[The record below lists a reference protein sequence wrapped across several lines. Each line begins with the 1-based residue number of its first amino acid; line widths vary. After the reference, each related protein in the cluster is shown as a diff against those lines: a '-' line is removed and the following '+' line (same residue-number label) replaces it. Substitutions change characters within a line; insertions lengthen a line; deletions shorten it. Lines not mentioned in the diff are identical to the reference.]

1 MAFRVELPGL
11 YFDDVVAD
19 ATPTRPALANRDPEP
34 GEVQV
39 PIDTNIAIEIVDV
52 GSDGIDRSATRVYVN
67 GVLAFE
73 GGAVTELKP
82 GFDGAGSS
90 IVETADTLALV
101 IDRATSFASL
111 QTVDVRVVSA
121 TLVSA
126 LPLDLTYSFQ
136 IEDRIAPVVVAAQA
150 IAARRV
156 RVSFD
161 EPVRQLGDGAQEDA
175 LRPASYALSAV
186 TTPAASVQAVDVIAA
201 GPSAVDVDLDIDLSQ
216 RASYRVTVTKVAD
229 VFGNPI
235 GETGNQA
242 TFIGFVP
249 PGRPKARR
257 FELLR
262 LLPEINRQRDLTG
275 DLKRF
280 MGVLQD
286 VTELLLSDIDRF
298 TDILDPDLAPELF
311 LDAMLEDL
319 GNPFAFDLSV
329 LQKRRLVSIL
339 VQIYK
344 QKGSAAGIRN
354 AIRFFLGVD
363 VTAIDA
369 FHGTTLVLGE
379 SELGV
384 DWELGPS
391 DQFALYA
398 FDLTVNRALAET
410 ERRQIRE
417 IVDFMRPAHTHCIDL
432 IEPGAA
438 AFIDHWELG
447 LSELGET
454 TDLH

>member
-11 YFDDVVAD
+11 YLDDVVTD
-19 ATPTRPALANRDPEP
+19 ATPTRPALVNRDPEP
-34 GEVQV
+34 GEVEV
-39 PIDTNIAIEIVDV
+39 PIDTNIALEIVDV
-52 GSDGIDRSATRVYVN
+52 GADGIDRTATRVYVS

-73 GGAVTELKP
+73 GGASPEFKP
-82 GFDGAGSS
+82 GFDGPASAV
-90 IVETADTLALV
+90 VETADTLALV
-101 IDRATSFASL
+101 IDPTTAFASL
-111 QTVDVRVVSA
+111 AAVNVRVVSA

-126 LPLDLTYSFQ
+126 LPFDATYAFE
-136 IEDRIAPVVVAAQA
+136 IEDRTAPVVVAAQA
-150 IAARRV
+150 IAATRV

-161 EPVRQLGDGAQEDA
+161 EPVRQLADGASGDA
-175 LRPASYALSAV
+175 LRPESYRFAALSA
-186 TTPAASVQAVDVIAA
+186 PAASVQAVNVIPA
-201 GPSAVDVDLDIDLSQ
+201 GGSAVDVDLDIDLSQ
-216 RASYRVTVTKVAD
+216 RASYRVTVTDVED
-229 VFGNPI
+229 VFENPI

-242 TFIGFVP
+242 TFAGFVP
-249 PGRPKARR
+249 PGRPKARS

-262 LLPEINRQRDLTG
+262 LLPEINRQEDVTG
-275 DLKRF
+275 DLRRL

-298 TDILDPDLAPELF
+298 TDILDPDLAPEAF
-311 LDAMLEDL
+311 LDLMLEDL
-319 GNPFAFDLSV
+319 GNPFAFDLSE

-344 QKGSAAGIRN
+344 QKGTTVGIRN

-384 DWELGPS
+384 DWELGPTS
-391 DQFALYA
+391 RFSLYA
-398 FDLTVNRALAET
+398 FDLTVSRALIDT
-410 ERRQIRE
+410 ERRQIRQ
-417 IVDFMRPAHTHCIDL
+417 IVDFMRPAHTHFIDL
-432 IEPGAA
+432 IEPGAP

-454 TDLH
+454 TSLH

>member
-11 YFDDVVAD
+11 YFDDVVTD
-19 ATPTRPALANRDPEP
+19 ATPTRPALVNRDPEP
-34 GEVQV
+34 SEVQV
-39 PIDTNIAIEIVDV
+39 PVGTQLAVEIVDV
-52 GSDGIDRSATRVYVN
+52 GSDGVDRAATRAYVG

-73 GGAVTELKP
+73 GGAVTEFKP
-82 GFDGAGSS
+82 GFDGPDSAVTLTSDTLTLA
-90 IVETADTLALV
+90 IDPTAD
-101 IDRATSFASL
+101 FASL
-111 QTVDVRVVSA
+111 QTVNVRVVSA

-126 LPLDLTYSFQ
+126 LALDLTYSFQ
-136 IEDRIAPVVVAAQA
+136 IEDLTAPIVASAQA
-150 IAARRV
+150 TSAKTV

-161 EPVRQLGDGAQEDA
+161 EAMRQLGDGDSADA
-175 LRPASYALSAV
+175 LEPANYSFLSLTTPAVSVVPLSVRPAS
-186 TTPAASVQAVDVIAA
+186 
-201 GPSAVDVDLDIDLSQ
+201 PSAVDVELDIELSQ
-216 RASYRVTVTKVAD
+216 FATYRVIVTNVED

-242 TFIGFVP
+242 DFVGFIP
-249 PGRPKARR
+249 PGRPKQRS

-262 LLPEINRQRDLTG
+262 LLPEINRRQDLTG

-280 MGVLQD
+280 MAVLQD
-286 VTELLLSDIDRF
+286 VLELLLSEVDRF
-298 TDILDPDLAPELF
+298 TDIIDPDRAPEAF
-311 LDAMLEDL
+311 LDLMLADL
-319 GNPFAFDLSV
+319 GNPFAFDLSE
-329 LQKRRLVSIL
+329 LQKRRLVSVL

-384 DWELGPS
+384 DWELGPI
-391 DQFALYA
+391 DQFALYS
-398 FDLTVNRALAET
+398 FDISVNRTLTDAERLQT
-410 ERRQIRE
+410 RQ
-417 IVDFMRPAHTHCIDL
+417 IVDFMRPAHTHFIDL
-432 IEPGAA
+432 IEPGAP

-454 TDLH
+454 SDLH

>member
-11 YFDDVVAD
+11 YFDDVVTD
-19 ATPTRPALANRDPEP
+19 ATPTRPSLVNRDPEP
-34 GEVQV
+34 SEVLV
-39 PIDTNIAIEIVDV
+39 PVGTQIAIEIVDV
-52 GSDGIDRSATRVYVN
+52 GPDGVDRAATRAYVG

-73 GGAVTELKP
+73 GGAITEFKP
-82 GFDGAGSS
+82 GFDGPGSAVTLTS
-90 IVETADTLALV
+90 DTLALV
-101 IDRATSFASL
+101 IDPTADFASL
-111 QTVDVRVVSA
+111 QTVNVRVVSS

-126 LPLDLTYSFQ
+126 LALDLTYSFQ
-136 IEDRIAPVVVAAQA
+136 IEDLTAPIVASAQA
-150 IAARRV
+150 TSAKIV

-161 EPVRQLGDGAQEDA
+161 EAMRQLGDGDSADA
-175 LRPASYALSAV
+175 LEATNYSFLAL
-186 TTPAASVQAVDVIAA
+186 TTPAVSVVPLSVTPA
-201 GPSAVDVDLDIDLSQ
+201 GSSAVDVELDIELSQ
-216 RASYRVTVTKVAD
+216 FATYRVIVTNVED

-242 TFIGFVP
+242 DFVGFIP
-249 PGRPKARR
+249 PGRPKQRS

-262 LLPEINRQRDLTG
+262 LLPEINRRQDLTG
-275 DLKRF
+275 DLKRL
-280 MGVLQD
+280 MAVLQD
-286 VTELLLSDIDRF
+286 VLELLLSEVDRF
-298 TDILDPDLAPELF
+298 TDIIDPDRAPEAF
-311 LDAMLEDL
+311 LDLMLADL
-319 GNPFAFDLSV
+319 GNPFAFDLSE
-329 LQKRRLVSIL
+329 LQKRRLVSVL

-384 DWELGPS
+384 DWELGPI
-391 DQFALYA
+391 DQFALYS
-398 FDLTVNRALAET
+398 FDISVNRTLTDA
-410 ERRQIRE
+410 ERRQTRE
-417 IVDFMRPAHTHCIDL
+417 IVDFMRPAHTHFIDL
-432 IEPGAA
+432 IEPGAP

-454 TDLH
+454 SDLH

>member
-11 YFDDVVAD
+11 YFDDVVTD
-19 ATPTRPALANRDPEP
+19 ATPTRPVLVNRAPEP
-34 GEVQV
+34 NEVQV
-39 PIDTNIAIEIVDV
+39 PVGTKIAVEIVDV
-52 GSDGIDRSATRVYVN
+52 GPDGVDRAATRVYVG

-73 GGAVTELKP
+73 GGAVTEFKP
-82 GFDGAGSS
+82 VFDGPDSAVTLIS
-90 IVETADTLALV
+90 DTLTLV
-101 IDRATSFASL
+101 IDPTADFMSL
-111 QTVDVRVVSA
+111 QTVSVRVVSA

-126 LPLDLTYSFQ
+126 LALDLTYSFQ
-136 IEDRIAPVVVAAQA
+136 IEDLTAPIVASAQA
-150 IAARRV
+150 TSAKTV

-161 EPVRQLGDGAQEDA
+161 EAMRQLGDGDIADA
-175 LRPASYALSAV
+175 LEATNYSFLAL
-186 TTPAASVQAVDVIAA
+186 TTPAVSVVPLSVAPA
-201 GPSAVDVDLDIDLSQ
+201 GSSAVDVDLDIELSQ
-216 RASYRVTVTKVAD
+216 FATYRVIVTNAED

-242 TFIGFVP
+242 DFVGFIP
-249 PGRPKARR
+249 PGRPKQRS

-262 LLPEINRQRDLTG
+262 LLPEINRRQDLTG

-280 MGVLQD
+280 MAALQD
-286 VTELLLSDIDRF
+286 VLELLLSEVDRF
-298 TDILDPDLAPELF
+298 TDIIDPDRAPEDF
-311 LDAMLEDL
+311 LDLMLADL
-319 GNPFAFDLSV
+319 GNPFAFDLTE
-329 LQKRRLVSIL
+329 LQKRRLVSVL

-384 DWELGPS
+384 DWELGPI
-391 DQFALYA
+391 DQFALYS
-398 FDLTVNRALAET
+398 FDISVNRTLTEE
-410 ERRQIRE
+410 ERRQTRQ
-417 IVDFMRPAHTHCIDL
+417 IVDFMRPAHTHFIDL
-432 IEPGAA
+432 IEPGAP

-454 TDLH
+454 SDLH